1 MTGIRMKMERVVEVN
16 NMNARIDGTLILSD
30 INFHALAGDITVI
43 LGKSGSG
50 KTTLLKHL
58 LGLYPTDR
66 DAVSV
71 LGVNPWHLDE
81 KDEKDFYTRLGVF
94 YQNGALL
101 GSMTVGENVGLP
113 LRQHTGLPDDMIER
127 LVSLK
132 LQLVNLEDAYYKLPS
147 QLSGGML
154 KRAALAR
161 AIIMDPPLLL
171 CDEPGAGLDPV
182 SLASLDEL
190 ILKLRKLL
198 GISVIIVTHEA
209 SSILRIADRIVF
221 IEGGTVLFEG
231 GLEDAM
237 MSSIVPVREF
247 FDKGRGK

>member
-1 MTGIRMKMERVVEVN
+1 
-16 NMNARIDGTLILSD
+16 MNARIDGNLILSD

-43 LGKSGSG
+43 LGRSGSG

-71 LGVNPWHLDE
+71 LGENPWHLEE

-101 GSMTVGENVGLP
+101 GSLTVGENVALP
-113 LRQHTGLPDDMIER
+113 LRQHTGLPEEMIER

-132 LQLVNLEDAYYKLPS
+132 LQLVNLDDAYYKLPS

-161 AIIMDPPLLL
+161 AIIMDPPLLF

-182 SLASLDEL
+182 SLASLDDL
-190 ILKLRKLL
+190 ILKLRNLL

-209 SSILRIADRIVF
+209 SSILRIADRVVF
-221 IEGGTVLFEG
+221 IEQGTILFQG
-231 GLEDAM
+231 DLEAAKA
-237 MSSIVPVREF
+237 SRKQAVREF
-247 FDKGRGK
+247 FDKGRGE

>member
-1 MTGIRMKMERVVEVN
+1 MKTERVVEVN

-30 INFHALAGDITVI
+30 INFYALAGDITVI
-43 LGKSGSG
+43 LGRSGSG

-58 LGLYPTDR
+58 LGLYPAAR

-71 LGVNPWHLDE
+71 LGVNPWHLEED
-81 KDEKDFYTRLGVF
+81 DEKDFYTRLGVF

-101 GSMTVGENVGLP
+101 GSMTVGENVALP
-113 LRQHTGLPDDMIER
+113 LRQHTRLPDEMIER

-132 LQLVNLEDAYYKLPS
+132 LQLVNLGGAYYKLPS

-161 AIIMDPPLLL
+161 AIIMDPPLLF

-182 SLASLDEL
+182 SLASLDDL

-221 IEGGTVLFEG
+221 IEQGTILFQG
-231 GLEDAM
+231 DLEDAM
-237 MSSIVPVREF
+237 SSSLVPVREF